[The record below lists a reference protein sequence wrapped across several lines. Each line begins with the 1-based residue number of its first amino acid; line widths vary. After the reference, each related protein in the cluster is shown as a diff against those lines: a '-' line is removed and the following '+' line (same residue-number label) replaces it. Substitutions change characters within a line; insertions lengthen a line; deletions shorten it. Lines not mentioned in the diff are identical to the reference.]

1 MKVAIGSD
9 HGGFE
14 LKEVIVNHLISKGYD
29 VLDVGTK
36 DTSSCDYPIYGE
48 KVANEVASDN
58 VDCGIVIC
66 GTGIGISLA
75 ANKVKGIRCALA
87 GDCFSAKMA
96 KMHNNANMLAI
107 GARVTGVGLALDIVD
122 EYLNATFEAGRH
134 ERRVALITDIEDR
147 N

>member
-1 MKVAIGSD
+1 MKISIGSD
-9 HGGFE
+9 HGGFA
-14 LKEVIVNHLISKGYD
+14 LKQKIAKHLISKGYEI
-29 VLDVGTK
+29 VDVGTN
-36 DTSSCDYPIYGE
+36 DENSCDYPIYGE
-48 KVANEVASDN
+48 KAALEVTN
-58 VDCGIVIC
+58 GNCECGIVIC

-107 GARVTGVGLALDIVD
+107 GARVTGESLALQIVD

-134 ERRVALITDIEDR
+134 ERRVSLIDDIEGR